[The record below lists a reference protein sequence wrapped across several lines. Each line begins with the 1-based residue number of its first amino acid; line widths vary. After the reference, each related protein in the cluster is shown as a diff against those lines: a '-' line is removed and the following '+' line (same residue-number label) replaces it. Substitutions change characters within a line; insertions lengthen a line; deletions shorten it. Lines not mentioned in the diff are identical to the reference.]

1 MFPVYTNSWG
11 LIVLINLIC
20 SLEELKSLEDDRKI
34 LLPEN
39 TPKSPSQTPETTR
52 ASTDEDGDVKMNAV
66 EVDYE
71 DEDEDESA
79 RARRRGGD
87 RANERKRK
95 RVEEKAKAEAAAKIP
110 KTSKHFQK
118 VVKSIESV
126 KAKILKEEEAIVT
139 LDEDLRQADC
149 ARFKMMGQD
158 RYWNKYWWFERNG
171 MPFGGL
177 PDSSTAHSG
186 YANAMIWIQGPDE
199 TERQGFLV
207 GEAGTKAATP
217 PDANDDVQMN
227 DHGEDRI
234 TVLDRQARE
243 ENGTTLASP
252 TQFGFIETPEEFDQ
266 LMSWFDVR
274 GVREKKL
281 KATFELFKDHILG
294 GMRNRE
300 QYLSESVAA
309 ALENENG
316 TGTGRM
322 STRGKTHFDPNVWRC
337 LKWRNDVARDE
348 IQHTHYDQ
356 PQPRKNASKKKEGK
370 GLPLNRQGKPVSR
383 QGDRY
388 NF

>member
-1 MFPVYTNSWG
+1 
-11 LIVLINLIC
+11 
-20 SLEELKSLEDDRKI
+20 
-34 LLPEN
+34 
-39 TPKSPSQTPETTR
+39 
-52 ASTDEDGDVKMNAV
+52 MNGT
-66 EVDYE
+66 E
-71 DEDEDESA
+71 DEGEDKCS

-110 KTSKHFQK
+110 KTSKQFQK

-126 KAKILKEEEAIVT
+126 KAKIAKEEEAIVT

-186 YANAMIWIQGPDE
+186 YANAMIWVQGPDD

-207 GEAGTKAATP
+207 EEVGTKAATVS
-217 PDANDDVQMN
+217 DMDGDIKMN
-227 DHGEDRI
+227 GHEEDRI
-234 TVLDRQARE
+234 TVLDRQAHE

-252 TQFGFIETPEEFDQ
+252 TQYGFIETPEEFEQ

-274 GVREKKL
+274 GMREKKL
-281 KATFELFKDHILG
+281 KATFELFKQNILD
-294 GMRNRE
+294 GMRNRK
-300 QYLSESVAA
+300 QYLSESATAA
-309 ALENENG
+309 AETENG
-316 TGTGRM
+316 SGTGRM
-322 STRGKTHFDPNVWRC
+322 STRGKNHFEPHVWRS

-348 IQHTHYDQ
+348 MQHTHYDQ
-356 PQPRKNASKKKEGK
+356 PQPRKNASKKKDPK

-383 QGDRY
+383 QGERY